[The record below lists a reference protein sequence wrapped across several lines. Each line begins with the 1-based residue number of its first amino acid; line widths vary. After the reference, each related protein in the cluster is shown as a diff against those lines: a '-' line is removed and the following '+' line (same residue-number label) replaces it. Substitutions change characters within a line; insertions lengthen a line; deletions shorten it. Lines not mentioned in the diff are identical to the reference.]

1 MTKEYSLVLFE
12 DIEQK
17 IFLIRGQRVMIDRDM
32 ADLYQVET
40 KQLNR
45 QVKRNRERFPAEFMF
60 QLTTE
65 EKEQLVTNWH
75 RFKSLKHSTTR
86 PYAFTEHGVAMLS
99 SVLNNERAIHV
110 NIQIIKTFI
119 RLREI
124 ASTSRELSRKL
135 KELELKY
142 DAQFRLEPIPK
153 TTLALER
160 VSRKVPLL
168 DSARRRDSD
177 SGTAKC
183 AKTKDFN
190 KESFLCCLCA
200 LA

>member
-1 MTKEYSLVLFE
+1 
-12 DIEQK
+12 
-17 IFLIRGQRVMIDRDM
+17 
-32 ADLYQVET
+32 
-40 KQLNR
+40 
-45 QVKRNRERFPAEFMF
+45 MF

-65 EKEQLVTNWH
+65 EKDQLVTNWH

-99 SVLNNERAIHV
+99 SVLNSQRAIHV

-142 DAQFRLEPIPK
+142 DAQFRLVFEAIRDLMKLSDKPKKPIGFQVR
-153 TTLALER
+153 EH
-160 VSRKVPLL
+160 
-168 DSARRRDSD
+168 
-177 SGTAKC
+177 G
-183 AKTKDFN
+183 
-190 KESFLCCLCA
+190 EG
-200 LA
+200 

>member
-1 MTKEYSLVLFE
+1 MAKEYSLVLFE

-17 IFLIRGQRVMIDRDM
+17 IFLIRGQRVMIDRDI

-45 QVKRNRERFPAEFMF
+45 QVKRNHERFPAEFMF
-60 QLTTE
+60 QLTSK

-99 SVLNNERAIHV
+99 SVLNSERAIQV
-110 NIQIIKTFI
+110 NIQTIKTFI
-119 RLREI
+119 RLREFV
-124 ASTSRELSRKL
+124 STSKELSRKL

-142 DAQFRLEPIPK
+142 DAQFRLVFQAIRDLMKLPEKPKKPIGFQVK
-153 TTLALER
+153 QHE
-160 VSRKVPLL
+160 
-168 DSARRRDSD
+168 D
-177 SGTAKC
+177 G
-183 AKTKDFN
+183 
-190 KESFLCCLCA
+190 
-200 LA
+200 

>member
-1 MTKEYSLVLFE
+1 MTREYSLVLFE
-12 DIEQK
+12 DIEQR
-17 IFLIRGQRVMIDRDM
+17 IFLIRGQRVMIDRDI

-45 QVKRNRERFPAEFMF
+45 QVKRNLERFPAEFMF
-60 QLTTE
+60 QLTSG

-86 PYAFTEHGVAMLS
+86 PYAFTEYGVAMLS
-99 SVLNNERAIHV
+99 SVLNSERAIHV
-110 NIQIIKTFI
+110 NIQIIRTFI

-142 DAQFRLEPIPK
+142 DAQFRLVFQAIRDLMKLPEKSKKPIGFQ
-153 TTLALER
+153 
-160 VSRKVPLL
+160 V
-168 DSARRRDSD
+168 
-177 SGTAKC
+177 
-183 AKTKDFN
+183 
-190 KESFLCCLCA
+190 KEHGA
-200 LA
+200 

>member
-99 SVLNNERAIHV
+99 SVLNSERAIHV

-124 ASTSRELSRKL
+124 ASTSGELSRKL

-142 DAQFRLEPIPK
+142 DTQFRLVFQAIRDLMKLPEKPKKPIGFQVR
-153 TTLALER
+153 EHR
-160 VSRKVPLL
+160 
-168 DSARRRDSD
+168 
-177 SGTAKC
+177 GH
-183 AKTKDFN
+183 
-190 KESFLCCLCA
+190 
-200 LA
+200 